1 MEGED
6 GIKNDRYHVSSMR
19 AQELKTEMAL
29 TELYYYS
36 EEEVER
42 GRRLQV

>member
-29 TELYYYS
+29 TEAILFRKRK
-36 EEEVER
+36 VER
-42 GRRLQV
+42 GKKTQV